1 MYDFFHLPYI
11 FNRYHILE
19 GQQGSQNNKTM
30 RLDDIIRK
38 YRQIKITQAIAEN
51 SSCAELN
58 SLLNEVDA
66 NLSILIQDRT
76 SDPFGACLIFSEMAL
91 RKIGSIA
98 PICAYYY
105 ATMAQSQT
113 TIPASSKVDAIRMRL
128 FSVFSNLDIFER
140 FIMMAHSA
148 PMMGYNGSLNDEEF
162 FDFIIMGDTYRV
174 WDIAA
179 TWKLEGVFEDIM
191 DSIHGT
197 ARKIAGKYETPY
209 PQLHTTMASA
219 VCHISTGSI
228 IERYLTIRLSQ

>member
-1 MYDFFHLPYI
+1 
-11 FNRYHILE
+11 
-19 GQQGSQNNKTM
+19 M

-38 YRQIKITQAIAEN
+38 YRQIKITQAIVEN
-51 SSCAELN
+51 SSNAELN

-66 NLSILIQDRT
+66 NLNILIQDRT

-105 ATMAQSQT
+105 ATLAQSQT

-174 WDIAA
+174 WDSDEDSAMLKSIK
-179 TWKLEGVFEDIM
+179 KLAISHQGNHPHFSRMDVIKEGEKAHEALLTAVKYALHKM
-191 DSIHGT
+191 D
-197 ARKIAGKYETPY
+197 
-209 PQLHTTMASA
+209 
-219 VCHISTGSI
+219 
-228 IERYLTIRLSQ
+228 